1 MDAIVLGPVC
11 KLRKIFTMR
20 NRLVDAERDCNSS
33 SSCAENS
40 LPPEHMFALGVDN
53 AIQVLDTTS
62 LPMITKNSLD
72 LSNGKI
78 FFRRFDM
85 IFFFLYDFDS
95 INKLQII

>member
-85 IFFFLYDFDS
+85 IFFFF
-95 INKLQII
+95 I